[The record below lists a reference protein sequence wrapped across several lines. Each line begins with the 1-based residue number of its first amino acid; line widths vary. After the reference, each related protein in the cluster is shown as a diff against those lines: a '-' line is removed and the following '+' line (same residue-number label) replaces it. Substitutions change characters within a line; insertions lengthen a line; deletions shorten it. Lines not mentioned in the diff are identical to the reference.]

1 MEWEPA
7 VVVVLRCCRRGVLPS
22 LPSTT
27 IATHHASL
35 RRIARGGEELD
46 ATLLVCFA
54 HSPVTVDGRRAAAT
68 AICSARRR
76 EVDALL
82 CSCRDYP

>member
-1 MEWEPA
+1 M
-7 VVVVLRCCRRGVLPS
+7 PS

-27 IATHHASL
+27 IVTHHASP

-54 HSPVTVDGRRAAAT
+54 HSPATVDGRRAAAT

-82 CSCRDYP
+82 CRCRDYP